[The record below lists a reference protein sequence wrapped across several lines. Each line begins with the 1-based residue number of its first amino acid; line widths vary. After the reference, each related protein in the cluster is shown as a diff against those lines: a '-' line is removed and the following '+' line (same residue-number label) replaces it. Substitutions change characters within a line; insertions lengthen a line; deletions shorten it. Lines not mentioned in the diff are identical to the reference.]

1 MNTTGHMTS
10 SDAPR
15 KSVLVTLTAAVLFA
29 HALLL
34 LGTPSLWPSRHL
46 SIGNDAGEPAPAAPG
61 MEPANNEAATTASAT
76 NLPSVLHSQ
85 VRWIPIP
92 AAPRLTDTSPPPAAP
107 AQGVVKRPKTEPVAA
122 LPEPVPP
129 PQQPLPLEA
138 PSAGAEAPQPQENV
152 AIASPAPE
160 ASPLPAEEQ
169 PAPSAPPSA
178 NGGSAS
184 QGEAA
189 HGPLAPA
196 STVRD
201 TELTYDVE
209 GLVKGFP
216 FHAQGILQWRQ
227 REDRYEARLEIK
239 AFLIGSR
246 VQTST
251 GKLGSSG
258 LQPERFSDRS
268 RSEKAAHF
276 DQATGRIRFSNNA
289 RDAQL
294 RAGAQD
300 RLSVFMQLAALLE
313 ARPQAYPP
321 GTKIDMQV
329 AGTGSAE
336 VWTFKVE
343 SAAEPLNLPA
353 GELPAIRLYRPPQL
367 EYDNALEVW
376 LAPQLHHL
384 PVRIRITQKNGD
396 VADQQLNFVPKVE
409 LAR

>member
-1 MNTTGHMTS
+1 MNTTGDMAS
-10 SDAPR
+10 AAPR
-15 KSVLVTLTAAVLFA
+15 RSVLVALTAAVLVA

-34 LGTPSLWPSRHL
+34 FGTPALWPSSHL
-46 SIGNDAGEPAPAAPG
+46 SAEHDAVEPAPARPG
-61 MEPANNEAATTASAT
+61 TEAADNEITATVSAAAM
-76 NLPSVLHSQ
+76 PSVLHSQ
-85 VRWIPIP
+85 VRWITAP
-92 AAPRLTDTSPPPAAP
+92 AEHTRTDTASAPPAP
-107 AQGVVKRPKTEPVAA
+107 TPEIVDTPRTEPEAA
-122 LPEPVPP
+122 RPEPVDVTQLGPDI
-129 PQQPLPLEA
+129 QA
-138 PSAGAEAPQPQENV
+138 PGTIVETPQPQD
-152 AIASPAPE
+152 APE
-160 ASPLPAEEQ
+160 IQTPTPQETPTPGQDQ
-169 PAPSAPPSA
+169 PRQSAQPSTNSS
-178 NGGSAS
+178 SAS
-184 QGEAA
+184 QGES
-189 HGPLAPA
+189 GNGRLAPA

-216 FHAQGILQWRQ
+216 FHAQGTLQWRQ
-227 REDRYEARLEIK
+227 REERYEARLEIK

-251 GKLGSSG
+251 GQLGPAG
-258 LQPERFSDRS
+258 LRPERFSDRS

-276 DQATGRIRFSNNA
+276 DQAAGRIRFSNNA

-294 RAGAQD
+294 LAGAQD

-321 GTKIDMQV
+321 GTTIEMQV

-336 VWTFKVE
+336 VWGFKVE

-353 GELPAIRLYRPPQL
+353 GELSAIRLYRPPQL